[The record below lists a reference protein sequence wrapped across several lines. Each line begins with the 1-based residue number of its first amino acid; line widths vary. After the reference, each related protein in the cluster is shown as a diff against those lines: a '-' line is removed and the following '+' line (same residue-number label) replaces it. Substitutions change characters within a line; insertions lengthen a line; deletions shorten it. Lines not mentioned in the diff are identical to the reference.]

1 MKPLF
6 VWCSKIAMKI
16 LTGSNHRPL
25 SLRVFGGFMIIDPLD
40 RTVTSSF
47 SFRPKYLDH
56 GLGIVT
62 ARLLPM
68 RIIFLVCSCGVF

>member
-1 MKPLF
+1 
-6 VWCSKIAMKI
+6 
-16 LTGSNHRPL
+16 
-25 SLRVFGGFMIIDPLD
+25 MIIDPLD